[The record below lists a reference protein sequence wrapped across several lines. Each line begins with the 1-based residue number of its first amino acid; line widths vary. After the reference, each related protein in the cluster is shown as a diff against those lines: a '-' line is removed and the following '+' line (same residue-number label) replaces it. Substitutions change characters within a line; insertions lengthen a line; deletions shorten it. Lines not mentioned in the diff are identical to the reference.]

1 MKNKKLLAVA
11 IAATLSAGA
20 AQAGTLAVNNITGKS
35 SQFAT
40 HIFGEG
46 SEAQAV
52 YLPDLVYKAA
62 AAIPAGTE
70 IRFNLLDNAVFNDTI
85 TINHFAVNRAANPG
99 LATGGDAGAL
109 VQIVSGGINGAFH
122 VTVKLGVA
130 LAAGDTLNLLARG
143 SAADSLYANE
153 AALLAAVAVNTNI
166 EVRNVKPLGVAGT
179 AIKASVSI
187 QGGLDLTPSTVIAQS
202 ADPLKLTATGTLGG
216 QNPNTINMANSDLKF
231 SAGAYFN
238 NGLNAGQTYNHAG
251 TLQFVVTTNTDSK
264 FQSYNGLDVALP
276 AVAAAANVA
285 GGQISD
291 PAGNQYAPDG
301 ADTVNLVVTS
311 SSETGFNSIK
321 EADFVSGGTC
331 TSATLTNNKFTL
343 GAKTATINWTAN
355 DYLTAYTICAVAKGD
370 VAVEPQSFSAA
381 ATYNNAEPTYQDPAY
396 KADSYGSWVRNG
408 CAAAFFNVTAAN
420 GTAADETFLRLTNT
434 TGSAGPVRVRAW
446 AQDGTRLGAD
456 GALLA
461 AELKPHAT
469 AIFTPEQVQA
479 ALGVTAWTGRA
490 RVVLFGGFQNCVG
503 QNMTRAGGVL
513 INSTPTTDGNNDG
526 ITPATSTNSGN

>member
-20 AQAGTLAVNNITGKS
+20 AQAGTLAVNNIAGKS

-62 AAIPAGTE
+62 AVIPVGTE

-85 TINHFAVNRAANPG
+85 TAKNFAVNNG
-99 LATGGDAGAL
+99 TDIKTDD
-109 VQIVSGGINGAFH
+109 VVTIVSGGVNGAFH
-122 VTVKLGVA
+122 VTIKLTQA
-130 LAAGDTLNLLARG
+130 LAVGDTVNLLARG
-143 SAADSLYANE
+143 NVVTGGTYASE
-153 AALLAAVAVNTNI
+153 VALLADIAPNTNI

-179 AIKASVSI
+179 TIKASVSI
-187 QGGLDLTPSTVIAQS
+187 QGGLDLTPSTVIAIS

-231 SAGAYFN
+231 SAGVYSDS
-238 NGLNAGQTYNHAG
+238 GLNAGQTFNHAG
-251 TLQFVVTTNTDSK
+251 TLTFVVTTNTDSK
-264 FQSYNGLDVALP
+264 FQSYNGLDLTLP
-276 AVAAAANVA
+276 AVAAAANVQA
-285 GGQISD
+285 GQISD

-301 ADTVNLVVTS
+301 ADTVSLTVTS
-311 SSETGFNSIK
+311 SSDTGFSSIK

-331 TSATLTNNKFTL
+331 ASATLTNNKFTL
-343 GAKTATINWTAN
+343 GAKTATINWTNN
-355 DYLTAYTICAVAKGD
+355 DYLTAYTVCAVAKGD
-370 VAVEPQSFSAA
+370 AAIEPQSFSAA
-381 ATYNNAEPTYQDPAY
+381 ATYNNAEPTYQDPSY
-396 KADSYGSWVRNG
+396 KADNYGSWVRNG
-408 CAAAFFNVTAAN
+408 CSAAFFNVTAMN
-420 GTAADETFLRLTNT
+420 GTSADETFLRLTNT

-456 GALLA
+456 GALLKDSLA
-461 AELKPHAT
+461 GHAT
-469 AIFTPEQVQA
+469 AVFTPEAVQT
-479 ALGVTAWTGRA
+479 ALGIPAWTGRA

-503 QNMTRAGGVL
+503 QNMTRTSSGVL
-513 INSTPTTDGNNDG
+513 INSTATTDGNNDG
-526 ITPATSTNSGN
+526 QGSSTNSGN

>member
-20 AQAGTLAVNNITGKS
+20 AQAGTLAVNNIAGKS

-70 IRFNLLDNAVFNDTI
+70 IRFNLLDNAVFNDAI
-85 TINHFAVNRAANPG
+85 TIEHFAVNQ
-99 LATGGDAGAL
+99 GGAIGVGSHASAG
-109 VQIVSGGINGAFH
+109 VQIVSGGVNGAFH

-130 LAAGDTLNLLARG
+130 LAAGDTLSLLARG
-143 SAADSLYANE
+143 QVPSGTYANE
-153 AALLAAVAVNTNI
+153 AAVTAVVATNTNI

-179 AIKASVSI
+179 TIKASVSI
-187 QGGLDLTPSTVIAQS
+187 QGGIDLTPSTVIAVS
-202 ADPLKLTATGTLGG
+202 ADPLKLTALGTLGG
-216 QNPNTINMANSDLKF
+216 QNPNTINMSNSDLKF
-231 SAGAYFN
+231 SAGAYSN
-238 NGLNAGQTYNHAG
+238 AGLNAGQVFNHAG

-264 FQSYNGLDVALP
+264 FQSYNGLDVTLP
-276 AVAAAANVA
+276 AVTAAANVA
-285 GGQISD
+285 AGQISD

-301 ADTVNLVVTS
+301 ADTVNLTITS
-311 SSETGFNSIK
+311 SSETGLNSLK
-321 EADFVSGGTC
+321 EVDFVSGGTC
-331 TSATLTNNKFTL
+331 SSATLSNNKFTL
-343 GAKTATINWTAN
+343 GAQTATINWTAN
-355 DYLTAYTICAVAKGD
+355 DYLSAYSVCAVAKGD
-370 VAVEPQSFSAA
+370 AAIEPQSFSAV

-396 KADSYGSWVRNG
+396 KADNYGSWVRNG
-408 CAAAFFNVTAAN
+408 CSAAFFNVTAAN
-420 GTAADETFLRLTNT
+420 GTSADETFLRLTNT

-456 GALLA
+456 GALLSESLA
-461 AELKPHAT
+461 GHAT
-469 AIFTPEQVQA
+469 AVFTPEQVQE
-479 ALGVTAWTGRA
+479 ALGVEAWAGRA

-503 QNMTRAGGVL
+503 QNMTRAGSVL
-513 INSTPTTDGNNDG
+513 INSTATTDGNNDG
-526 ITPATSTNSGN
+526 QGSSTNSGN

>member
-20 AQAGTLAVNNITGKS
+20 AQAGTLAVNNIAGKS

-40 HIFGEG
+40 HIFGTG

-62 AAIPAGTE
+62 VAIPANTE

-85 TINHFAVNRAANPG
+85 TVDHFAVNRAANVG
-99 LATGGDAGAL
+99 LATGANAGAV
-109 VQIVSGGINGAFH
+109 VQIVSGGVNGAFH

-130 LAAGDTLNLLARG
+130 LAAGDTLNLLSRG
-143 SAADSLYANE
+143 SAPAALYANS
-153 AALLAAVAVNTNI
+153 AALVAATAVNTNI
-166 EVRNVKPLGVAGT
+166 EIRNVKPLGVAGT

-187 QGGLDLTPSTVIAQS
+187 QGGLDLTPSTLIAIS
-202 ADPLKLTATGTLGG
+202 ADPLKLTATGTLAAA
-216 QNPNTINMANSDLKF
+216 NPNTINMANSDLKF
-231 SAGAYFN
+231 SAGNYFN
-238 NGLNAGQTYNHAG
+238 NGLNDGQTFNHAG
-251 TLQFVVTTNTDSK
+251 TLTFVVTTNTDSK
-264 FQSYNGLDVALP
+264 FQSYDGLDITLP
-276 AVAAAANVA
+276 AVVAAANVQA
-285 GGQISD
+285 GQISD

-301 ADTVNLVVTS
+301 ADTVGLTVTS
-311 SSETGFNSIK
+311 NSETGFNSIK
-321 EADFVSGGTC
+321 EVDFVSGGTC
-331 TSATLTNNKFTL
+331 ASATLSNNKFTL

-355 DYLTAYTICAVAKGD
+355 DYLTAYTVCAVAKGT
-370 VAVEPQSFSAA
+370 AAIEPQTFSAA
-381 ATYNNAEPTYQDPAY
+381 ATYNNAEPTYQDPEY
-396 KADSYGSWVRNG
+396 KADNYGSWVRNG
-408 CAAAFFNVTAAN
+408 CAASFFNVTAAN

-434 TGSAGPVRVRAW
+434 TGKAGPVRVRAW
-446 AQDGTRLGAD
+446 AQNGDNLGTD
-456 GALLA
+456 GALLQA
-461 AELKPHAT
+461 TLAPHAT

-490 RVVLFGGFQNCVG
+490 RVVLFGGFDSCVG

-526 ITPATSTNSGN
+526 QGSSTNSGQ

>member
-20 AQAGTLAVNNITGKS
+20 AQAGTLAVNNIAGKS

-62 AAIPAGTE
+62 VAIPAGTE
-70 IRFNLLDNAVFNDTI
+70 IRFNLLDNAVFNDNI
-85 TINHFAVNRAANPG
+85 TIEHFAVNQ
-99 LATGGDAGAL
+99 LGAL
-109 VQIVSGGINGAFH
+109 GVGSHASAGVQIVSGGVNGAFH

-130 LAAGDTLNLLARG
+130 LAAGDTLSLLSRG
-143 SAADSLYANE
+143 SAPSNTYANS
-153 AALLAAVAVNTNI
+153 AALVAAVVTNTNI

-179 AIKASVSI
+179 TIKSSVSI
-187 QGGLDLTPSTVIAQS
+187 QGGLDLTPSTVVAIS
-202 ADPLKLTATGTLGG
+202 ADPLKLTATGTLAAA
-216 QNPNTINMANSDLKF
+216 NPNTINMANSDLKF
-231 SAGAYFN
+231 SAGVYSN
-238 NGLNAGQTYNHAG
+238 NGLNAGQTFNHAG

-264 FQSYNGLDVALP
+264 FQSYDGLDVTLP
-276 AVAAAANVA
+276 AVVAAANVA
-285 GGQISD
+285 AGQISD

-301 ADTVNLVVTS
+301 ADTVSLTVTS

-331 TSATLTNNKFTL
+331 ASATLTSNKFTL
-343 GAKTATINWTAN
+343 GAKTATINWTTN
-355 DYLTAYTICAVAKGD
+355 DYLTAYTVCAVAKGD
-370 VAVEPQSFSAA
+370 TAIEPQSFSAA

-396 KADSYGSWVRNG
+396 KADNYGSWVRNG

-456 GALLA
+456 GALLS

-469 AIFTPEQVQA
+469 AVFTPEQVQA
-479 ALGVTAWTGRA
+479 ALGVPAWSGRA

-503 QNMTRAGGVL
+503 QNMTRAGSVL
-513 INSTPTTDGNNDG
+513 INSTATTDGNNDG